1 MTPPPSDDAETGLPG
16 AETLLTH
23 MRERGGAATI
33 LEVLAAW
40 WPDAVEEPFVI
51 SDDPQEGRRCGRAL
65 ERVAARCDGTA
76 YRLGGT
82 VYALLLP
89 ADGAGGAASAN
100 ARDAL
105 AGAAER
111 FAGGLAHARV
121 EIPRE
126 AGPTRAA
133 VRLAYQRLR
142 ARAAQHPLAPGR
154 QVREVLLQ
162 LMGERCAPGDRV
174 RRPDVAAHAVA
185 IGRRLGLTPTELD
198 ELVRAAE
205 LLDVGALA
213 LQSSVFSKRTPLDA
227 EDWAVI
233 RLLPVIGERVL
244 RAAPALQSVAAIVR
258 SCYERFDGT
267 GYPDGLAGAAIP
279 LPARIIAVCIAY
291 DAMRS
296 WRPHRPSLTAGD
308 AMRELTHGAGTQ
320 FDPRIVALFQDVVG
334 VPATSVPAYARMI

>member
-1 MTPPPSDDAETGLPG
+1 MTPSPSSDPETGLPG
-16 AETLLTH
+16 AEALLAH
-23 MRERGGAATI
+23 MRERGDAAAT
-33 LEVLAAW
+33 LELLAAW
-40 WPDAVEEPFVI
+40 WPDAIEEPFVI
-51 SDDPQEGRRCGRAL
+51 ADDPQEGRRCGRAL
-65 ERVAARCDGTA
+65 ERVAARCHGTA

-89 ADGAGGAASAN
+89 ADAGGGAASAN

-105 AGAAER
+105 ASAAAR
-111 FAGGLAHARV
+111 FAAGMAHARV

-142 ARAAQHPLAPGR
+142 ARATQHPLAPGR

-162 LMGERCAPGDRV
+162 LLSERCAPGDRV
-174 RRPDVAAHAVA
+174 RRPDVTAHAVA
-185 IGRRLGLTPTELD
+185 VGRRLGLDPTELD
-198 ELVRAAE
+198 DLVRAAE
-205 LLDVGALA
+205 LLDVGGLA
-213 LQSSVFSKRTPLDA
+213 LQSSVFSKRSELDA

-244 RAAPALQSVAAIVR
+244 RAAPALESVAAIVR

-296 WRPHRPSLTAGD
+296 WRPHRPPLAAGD
-308 AMRELTHGAGTQ
+308 AMRELTHCAGTQ

-334 VPATSVPAYARMI
+334 VPASYAPAGAWGA